1 MPPNLSDCQST
12 HKSHKSQ
19 PSLLYD
25 SFWSP
30 SPNERINTHLAPP
43 SSIPT
48 TTSATHGD
56 KLFNHQRNNVRNTQP
71 YTWQSEKAG
80 NVGDLNPYVH
90 EDSSKKQARTCTNT
104 TIQQHGEE
112 KLSKVTQPPNA
123 CRSYSTLSRCNERR
137 GNKQHNENIAAVRA
151 PIQREAKTLLRVV
164 SDGMAAAKQ
173 ISQTRDSKEN
183 AALDFYRLS
192 RRDVGETYRLPP
204 NRIRMEHLSERR
216 VIYCDGDTPATPSTA
231 HRLDFSG
238 DIPMPFTS
246 TSVSIVQPQPHVSVS
261 LTNNYPNSS
270 ASAQYLR
277 ASRSHLSLNGASFAA
292 GASIGR
298 GDLDCCKLRE
308 DSTII
313 DVESMDYSEH
323 NNSNDVVDE
332 CRRRDAEND
341 QNRANAIEEIGVE
354 CANSDVK
361 CSQSTDNCSTKAT
374 KCGPLLNADN
384 LIITS
389 AIENLSMAASDSTP
403 GKAKLSDD
411 IVTMREKRRRE
422 RRDRR
427 LARTRTANGTSLS
440 SSTNEIL
447 PDIINNHLPPPY
459 DDVTPEQQQQQQQ
472 AVPSVVSTVPV
483 EDNRYAFSLPLVRR

>member
-1 MPPNLSDCQST
+1 
-12 HKSHKSQ
+12 
-19 PSLLYD
+19 
-25 SFWSP
+25 
-30 SPNERINTHLAPP
+30 
-43 SSIPT
+43 
-48 TTSATHGD
+48 
-56 KLFNHQRNNVRNTQP
+56 VRNSQP
-71 YTWQSEKAG
+71 YTWMSEKAG

-104 TIQQHGEE
+104 AIQHGEE
-112 KLSKVTQPPNA
+112 KLRKVTQPPNA

-151 PIQREAKTLLRVV
+151 PTQREAKTLLRVV

-204 NRIRMEHLSERR
+204 NRTRMEHLSERR
-216 VIYCDGDTPATPSTA
+216 VIYCDGDTTASPSAA
-231 HRLDFSG
+231 HRLGFSG

-270 ASAQYLR
+270 ASAEYLR
-277 ASRSHLSLNGASFAA
+277 ASRSHLSLSGPSAA

-298 GDLDCCKLRE
+298 GDLNCCKLRE

-332 CRRRDAEND
+332 CRRRDAENN
-341 QNRANAIEEIGVE
+341 QNRANAMEEIEREVGVE
-354 CANSDVK
+354 SANSDVK

-389 AIENLSMAASDSTP
+389 AIENLSMVASAAVASDSTP

-411 IVTMREKRRRE
+411 IVTMREKRRRD

-427 LARTRTANGTSLS
+427 LARTRTTNGTLLS

-459 DDVTPEQQQQQQQ
+459 DDVTPEQQQQQQ